1 MSLSV
6 PVCFLVYVVNQV
18 SQNGG
23 SDKCARGTA
32 ASRGAGSL
40 LHVLP
45 QGRGG
50 GHSSSIREVRK
61 KDNKLPP
68 RGPWGYKSKAVLGG

>member
-1 MSLSV
+1 MGGQTSV
-6 PVCFLVYVVNQV
+6 R
-18 SQNGG
+18 GG
-23 SDKCARGTA
+23 PLLLEEQGASYMFCRRG
-32 ASRGAGSL
+32 
-40 LHVLP
+40 
-45 QGRGG
+45 GG

>member
-1 MSLSV
+1 MR
-6 PVCFLVYVVNQV
+6 
-18 SQNGG
+18 GG
-23 SDKCARGTA
+23 PLLLEEQGASYMFCRRG
-32 ASRGAGSL
+32 
-40 LHVLP
+40 
-45 QGRGG
+45 GG